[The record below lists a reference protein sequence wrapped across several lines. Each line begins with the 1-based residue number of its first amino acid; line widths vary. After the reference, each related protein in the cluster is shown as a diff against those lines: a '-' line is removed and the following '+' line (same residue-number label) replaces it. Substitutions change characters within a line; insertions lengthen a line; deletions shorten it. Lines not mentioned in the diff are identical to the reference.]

1 MAPPVPTDPVLPG
14 ATWRRAVVVREAR
27 PEEHARLGKL
37 VVAAYRSLP
46 EFDEPGYEP
55 ELRDVARRAREA
67 VVLFALDDDTGRL
80 LGCVTYV
87 PGPESPWAELLQ
99 PREAGIRMLAVDAA
113 ARGRGAGT
121 ALAAACVARARAE
134 GRAAIFLHSLPYM
147 HAAQAIYARLRFTRR
162 PDRDWEPVPGARYCP
177 CPVVVLPLEHQI

>member
-1 MAPPVPTDPVLPG
+1 VPL
-14 ATWRRAVVVREAR
+14 VVREAR
-27 PEEHARLGKL
+27 PEEHARLGEL

-67 VVLFALDDDTGRL
+67 VVLVAVDDDADERL

-87 PGPESPWAELLQ
+87 PGPESPWAELLA
-99 PREAGIRMLAVDAA
+99 PGEAAIRMLAVDAG

-134 GRAAIFLHSLPYM
+134 GCGAIILHSLLYM
-147 HAAQAIYARLRFTRR
+147 HAAQAIYARLGFTRR
-162 PDRDWEPVPGARYCP
+162 PDRDWEPVPGVRLLGFA
-177 CPVVVLPLEHQI
+177 LLLENATG

>member
-1 MAPPVPTDPVLPG
+1 VTPRPG
-14 ATWRRAVVVREAR
+14 VVVREAR
-27 PEEHARLGKL
+27 PEEYARLGEL

-55 ELRDVARRAREA
+55 ELRDVASRAQEA
-67 VVLFALDDDTGRL
+67 VVLVAVDAVGDAP

-99 PREAGIRMLAVDAA
+99 PGEAGIRMLAVDPG

-121 ALAAACVARARAE
+121 ALTRACLERAGAE
-134 GRAAIFLHSLPYM
+134 GRKAVVLHSLAYM
-147 HAAQAIYARLRFTRR
+147 RAAQAIYTRLGFARQ
-162 PDRDWEPVPGARYCP
+162 PDRDWEPVPGIHLLGFARA
-177 CPVVVLPLEHQI
+177 L

>member
-1 MAPPVPTDPVLPG
+1 MPV
-14 ATWRRAVVVREAR
+14 AIREAR
-27 PEEHARLGKL
+27 PEEHASLGEL

-67 VVLFALDDDTGRL
+67 VVLVAVDEVDGTL

-87 PGPESPWAELLQ
+87 PGPDSPWAELLE
-99 PREAGIRMLAVDAA
+99 PGEAAIRMLAVDLT
-113 ARGRGAGT
+113 ARGRGVGT
-121 ALAAACVARARAE
+121 ALAAACIARARAD

-147 HAAQAIYARLRFTRR
+147 RAAQAIYARLGFVRR
-162 PDRDWEPVPGARYCP
+162 PERDWEPVPGVRLLGFA
-177 CPVVVLPLEHQI
+177 LAL